1 MENVIIYVCDEVRV
15 LPDFFHKGGG
25 KMFANSDLDL
35 GSYTPVGD
43 IIVLALCIVMGI
55 LIKQTHI
62 GKEKTSFSIIMHIL
76 VFGFVGASANIFFQT
91 YLLKDKLMLPFLYC
105 VRLVHHVLF
114 MFIMIFYI
122 KYIKGSLWLP
132 IGNKKKNRIII
143 FSSVAFFVLF
153 DIAASYLKFGFRITS
168 DHKYNTGFD
177 VFEVLYMIFMINIVY
192 MLIKFRKRL
201 LTKVFMGLM
210 SVLVMSN
217 LLLCIQ
223 GVHHQI
229 SYTSICCFLPIIS
242 IIFLFHSNPF
252 NIDTGAVSGEYFA
265 DEIRENLSKGKEMV
279 IMCCHMPGFSAKLTK
294 FAELRTEFY
303 EFFRINVKKAILYSF
318 PNDSFVMT
326 IVKQK
331 NTDYDRIVAKMLDD
345 FKKSHTKFNIDY
357 KIVIMES
364 SDSISNVSDY
374 HNIIDYTDM
383 KMPFNTIARVTP
395 DDVKDYYDKHYI
407 LSELED
413 IAAKKDPFDRR
424 VLVYC
429 QPVYNLNTGQY
440 DTAEA
445 LMRLKL
451 DKTGMVFPDQ
461 FIPLA
466 EQFNLIHNLSMIIL
480 NKTCFA
486 LKGFLNEGYIIKRIS
501 VNFSAIDLRYDSFC
515 DEVKGIIES
524 NGIEYGKIAVEIT
537 ESRSDS
543 DFNLMK
549 QRVIQ
554 LQDLGIKFYLDDF
567 GTGYSNFER
576 IMEIPFDII
585 KFDRSLL
592 IESLKNA
599 SSQYMVKTFA
609 NMFHD
614 LKYSIL
620 FEGVENEY
628 DENRCKLMMAQY
640 LQGYKYSKPI
650 PIDDLRKFLLH
661 V

>member
-1 MENVIIYVCDEVRV
+1 MFNLFSQGGEN
-15 LPDFFHKGGG
+15 
-25 KMFANSDLDL
+25 MFVNTDLYL
-35 GSYTPVGD
+35 GTYMPVGD
-43 IIVLALCIVMGI
+43 IIVLSLCIIMGI
-55 LIKQTHI
+55 LIKQTFV
-62 GKEKTSFSIIMHIL
+62 GKYKNGFFIIMHIL
-76 VFGFVGASANIFFQT
+76 FFAFVSSALNIIFQT
-91 YLLKDKLMLPFLYC
+91 QLQKQTLNLPLIYII
-105 VRLVHHVLF
+105 RLVHHVLF

-122 KYIKGSLWLP
+122 RYLQGSLW
-132 IGNKKKNRIII
+132 ITSKDKKKTRFLIIVSI
-143 FSSVAFFVLF
+143 SALVLL
-153 DIAASYLKFGFRITS
+153 DVIASYFRFGFYIDNNGTFIEGL
-168 DHKYNTGFD
+168 DL
-177 VFEVLYMIFMINIVY
+177 FEVMYLVFMINIIY
-192 MLIKFRKRL
+192 LLIKYRKRL
-201 LTKVFMGLM
+201 LMKVFTGIV
-210 SVLVMSN
+210 SVLVISN
-217 LLLCIQ
+217 LLIVIQ
-223 GVHHQI
+223 TYYNQI

-252 NIDTGAVSGEYFA
+252 DVDTGAISGEYFTN
-265 DEIRENLSKGKEMV
+265 EVKENLAKGNKLV
-279 IMCCHMPGFSAKLTK
+279 IMTCHMPGFSSKITK
-294 FAELRTEFY
+294 SPELRTEFY
-303 EFFRINVKKAILYSF
+303 DFFRNNVKKAILYSF
-318 PNDSFVMT
+318 PNDSFAMT

-331 NTDYDRIVAKMLDD
+331 NNEADKTVIKMLED
-345 FKKSHTKFNIDY
+345 FKKSYTKFNIDY
-357 KIVIMES
+357 KIIIMES
-364 SDSISNVSDY
+364 SDSVINVNDY

-383 KMPFNTIARVTP
+383 KMQFNSIERVTA
-395 DDVKDYYDKHYI
+395 DDIKDYYDKHYI

-413 IAAKKDPFDRR
+413 IASKKDLFDRR

-466 EQFNLIHNLSMIIL
+466 EQYNLIHNLSMIIL

-486 LKGFLNEGYIIKRIS
+486 LRGLLDEGYIVKRIS

-515 DEVKGIIES
+515 DEVKSIIENNS
-524 NGIEYGKIAVEIT
+524 IDYGKIAVEIT
-537 ESRSDS
+537 ESRSDA

-554 LQDLGIKFYLDDF
+554 LQELGIKFYLDDF

-620 FEGVENEY
+620 FEGVETEH
-628 DENRCKLMMAQY
+628 DEIRCKLMMAQY

-650 PIDDLRKFLLH
+650 PIEELRKFLLH
-661 V
+661 A

>member
-1 MENVIIYVCDEVRV
+1 
-15 LPDFFHKGGG
+15 
-25 KMFANSDLDL
+25 MFANTDLRL
-35 GSYTPVGD
+35 GTYMPVGD
-43 IIVLALCIVMGI
+43 IIVLSLCLVMSI
-55 LIKQTHI
+55 LIRQTHI
-62 GKEKTSFSIIMHIL
+62 GKEKTGFHIIMHIL
-76 VFGFVGASANIFFQT
+76 SFAFVAAVANILFQT
-91 YLLKDKLMLPFLYC
+91 HMQKEELNIPYIYII
-105 VRLVHHVLF
+105 RIIHHVLF
-114 MFIMIFYI
+114 MLIMIFYI
-122 KYIKGSLWLP
+122 RYIQGCLWIP
-132 IGNKKKNRIII
+132 TKGNKKVRILIVV
-143 FSSVAFFVLF
+143 SVVLTVIL
-153 DIAASYLKFGFRITS
+153 DVLASYFKIGFYIDK
-168 DHKYNTGFD
+168 DHDYNAGLD
-177 VFEVLYMIFMINIVY
+177 IFEVMYLIFMINIVY
-192 MLIKFRKRL
+192 LLIKFRKRL
-201 LTKVFMGLM
+201 LMKIFTGIV
-210 SVLVMSN
+210 SVLVISN
-217 LLLCIQ
+217 LLLVIQ
-223 GVHHQI
+223 AFNKQI
-229 SYTSICCFLPIIS
+229 SYTSICCFLPIVS
-242 IIFLFHSNPF
+242 IIFFFHSNPF
-252 NIDTGAVSGEYFA
+252 SIDTGAVSGEFFA
-265 DEIRENLSKGKEMV
+265 EEIKENLAKGNEMV
-279 IMCCHMPGFSAKLTK
+279 IMCCHMPGFSSKITK
-294 FAELRTEFY
+294 SAELRTEFY
-303 EFFRINVKKAILYSF
+303 EFFRNNVKKAILYSF

-331 NTDYDRIVAKMLDD
+331 NTETDKLVSKMLDD
-345 FKKSHTKFNIDY
+345 FRKSHEIFNIDY
-357 KIVIMES
+357 KIIIMES
-364 SDSISNVSDY
+364 SDIITNVSDY

-383 KMPFNTIARVTP
+383 KMPFNSIERVTP
-395 DDVKDYYDKHYI
+395 DDIKDYYDKHYI

-486 LKGFLNEGYIIKRIS
+486 LRGLLNEGYIVKRIS

-515 DEVKGIIES
+515 DEVKGIIER

-537 ESRSDS
+537 ESRSDA

-620 FEGVENEY
+620 FEGVENEH

-650 PIDDLRKFLLH
+650 PIEELRKFLLH
-661 V
+661 A

>member
-1 MENVIIYVCDEVRV
+1 
-15 LPDFFHKGGG
+15 
-25 KMFANSDLDL
+25 MFVNTDLYL
-35 GSYTPVGD
+35 GTYMPVGD
-43 IIVLALCIVMGI
+43 IIVLSLCIIMGI
-55 LIKQTHI
+55 LIKQTFV
-62 GKEKTSFSIIMHIL
+62 GKYKNGFFIIMHIL
-76 VFGFVGASANIFFQT
+76 MFAFISSALNIIFQT
-91 YLLKDKLMLPFLYC
+91 QLQKQTLNLPLIYII
-105 VRLVHHVLF
+105 RLVHHVLF

-122 KYIKGSLWLP
+122 RYLQGSLW
-132 IGNKKKNRIII
+132 ITSKDKKKTRLLIIV
-143 FSSVAFFVLF
+143 SMSLLVLF
-153 DIAASYLKFGFRITS
+153 DVIASYFRFGFYIDNNGTFIEGL
-168 DHKYNTGFD
+168 DL
-177 VFEVLYMIFMINIVY
+177 FEVMYLVFMINIIY
-192 MLIKFRKRL
+192 LLIKYRKRL
-201 LTKVFMGLM
+201 LMKVFTGIV
-210 SVLVMSN
+210 SVLVISN
-217 LLLCIQ
+217 LLIVIQ
-223 GVHHQI
+223 AYYNQI

-242 IIFLFHSNPF
+242 IIFFFHSNPF
-252 NIDTGAVSGEYFA
+252 DVDTGAISGEYFTN
-265 DEIRENLSKGKEMV
+265 EVKENLAKGNKLV
-279 IMCCHMPGFSAKLTK
+279 IMTCHMPGFSSKITK
-294 FAELRTEFY
+294 SPELRTEFY
-303 EFFRINVKKAILYSF
+303 DFFRNNVKKAILYSF
-318 PNDSFVMT
+318 PNDSFAMT

-331 NTDYDRIVAKMLDD
+331 NNEADKTVIKMLED
-345 FKKSHTKFNIDY
+345 FKKSYTKFNIDY
-357 KIVIMES
+357 KIIIMES
-364 SDSISNVSDY
+364 SDSVINVDDY

-383 KMPFNTIARVTP
+383 KMQFNTIERITS
-395 DDVKDYYDKHYI
+395 DDIKDYYDKHYI

-413 IAAKKDPFDRR
+413 IASKKDLFDRR

-466 EQFNLIHNLSMIIL
+466 EQYNLIHNLSMIIL

-486 LKGFLNEGYIIKRIS
+486 LRGFLDEGYIVKRIS
-501 VNFSAIDLRYDSFC
+501 VNFSAIDLRYDTFC
-515 DEVKGIIES
+515 DEVKSIIES
-524 NGIEYGKIAVEIT
+524 NSIDYGKIAVEIT
-537 ESRSDS
+537 ESRSDA

-592 IESLKNA
+592 IESLKNS

-620 FEGVENEY
+620 FEGVETEY
-628 DENRCKLMMAQY
+628 DETRCKLMMAQY

-650 PIDDLRKFLLH
+650 PIEELRKFLLH
-661 V
+661 A

>member
-1 MENVIIYVCDEVRV
+1 MFNLFSQGGEN
-15 LPDFFHKGGG
+15 
-25 KMFANSDLDL
+25 MFVNTDLYL
-35 GSYTPVGD
+35 GTYMPVGD
-43 IIVLALCIVMGI
+43 IIVLSLCIIMGI
-55 LIKQTHI
+55 LIKQTFV
-62 GKEKTSFSIIMHIL
+62 GKYKNGFFIIMHIL
-76 VFGFVGASANIFFQT
+76 FFAFVSSALNIIFQT
-91 YLLKDKLMLPFLYC
+91 QLQKQTLNLPLIYII
-105 VRLVHHVLF
+105 RLVHHVLF

-122 KYIKGSLWLP
+122 RYLQGSLW
-132 IGNKKKNRIII
+132 ITSKDKKKTRFLIIVSI
-143 FSSVAFFVLF
+143 SALVLL
-153 DIAASYLKFGFRITS
+153 DVIASYFRFGFYIDNNGTFIEGL
-168 DHKYNTGFD
+168 DL
-177 VFEVLYMIFMINIVY
+177 FEVMYLVFMINIIY
-192 MLIKFRKRL
+192 LLIKYRKRL
-201 LTKVFMGLM
+201 LMKVFTGIV
-210 SVLVMSN
+210 SVLVISN
-217 LLLCIQ
+217 LLIVIQ
-223 GVHHQI
+223 AYYNQI

-252 NIDTGAVSGEYFA
+252 DVDTGAISGEYFTN
-265 DEIRENLSKGKEMV
+265 EVKENLAKGNKLV
-279 IMCCHMPGFSAKLTK
+279 IMTCHMPGFSSKITK
-294 FAELRTEFY
+294 SPELRTEFY
-303 EFFRINVKKAILYSF
+303 DFFRNNVKKAILYSF
-318 PNDSFVMT
+318 PNDSFAMT

-331 NTDYDRIVAKMLDD
+331 NNEADKTVIKMLED
-345 FKKSHTKFNIDY
+345 FKKSYTKFNIDY
-357 KIVIMES
+357 KIIIMES
-364 SDSISNVSDY
+364 SDSVINVNDY

-383 KMPFNTIARVTP
+383 KMQFNSIERVTS
-395 DDVKDYYDKHYI
+395 DDIKDYYDKHYI

-413 IAAKKDPFDRR
+413 IASKKDLFDRR

-466 EQFNLIHNLSMIIL
+466 EQYNLIHNLSMIIL

-486 LKGFLNEGYIIKRIS
+486 LRGLLDEGYIVKRIS

-515 DEVKGIIES
+515 DEVKSIIENNS
-524 NGIEYGKIAVEIT
+524 IDYGKIAVEIT
-537 ESRSDS
+537 ESRSDA

-554 LQDLGIKFYLDDF
+554 LQELGIKFYLDDF

-620 FEGVENEY
+620 FEGVETEH
-628 DENRCKLMMAQY
+628 DEIRCKLMMAQY

-650 PIDDLRKFLLH
+650 PIEELRKFLLH
-661 V
+661 A

>member
-1 MENVIIYVCDEVRV
+1 
-15 LPDFFHKGGG
+15 
-25 KMFANSDLDL
+25 MFVNTDLYL
-35 GSYTPVGD
+35 GTYMPVGD
-43 IIVLALCIVMGI
+43 TIVLSLCIIMGI
-55 LIKQTHI
+55 LIKQTFV
-62 GKEKTSFSIIMHIL
+62 GKYKNGFFIIMHIL
-76 VFGFVGASANIFFQT
+76 MFAFISSALNIIFQT
-91 YLLKDKLMLPFLYC
+91 QLQKQTLNLPLIYII
-105 VRLVHHVLF
+105 RLVHHVLF

-122 KYIKGSLWLP
+122 RYLQGSLWITP
-132 IGNKKKNRIII
+132 KDKKKTRLLIIV
-143 FSSVAFFVLF
+143 SMSLLVLF
-153 DIAASYLKFGFRITS
+153 DVIASYFRFGFYIDNNGTFIEGL
-168 DHKYNTGFD
+168 DL
-177 VFEVLYMIFMINIVY
+177 FEVMYLVFMINIIY
-192 MLIKFRKRL
+192 LLIKYRKRL
-201 LTKVFMGLM
+201 LMKVFTGIV
-210 SVLVMSN
+210 SVLVISN
-217 LLLCIQ
+217 LLIVIQ
-223 GVHHQI
+223 AYYNQI

-242 IIFLFHSNPF
+242 IIFFFHSNPF
-252 NIDTGAVSGEYFA
+252 DVDTGAISGEYFTN
-265 DEIRENLSKGKEMV
+265 EVKENLAKGNKLV
-279 IMCCHMPGFSAKLTK
+279 IMTCHMPGFSSKITK
-294 FAELRTEFY
+294 SPELRTEFY
-303 EFFRINVKKAILYSF
+303 DFFRNNVKKAILYSF
-318 PNDSFVMT
+318 PNDSFAMT

-331 NTDYDRIVAKMLDD
+331 NNEADKTVIKMLED
-345 FKKSHTKFNIDY
+345 FKKSYTKFNIDY
-357 KIVIMES
+357 KIIIMES
-364 SDSISNVSDY
+364 SDSVINVDDY

-383 KMPFNTIARVTP
+383 KMQFNTIERITS
-395 DDVKDYYDKHYI
+395 DDIKDYYDKHYI

-413 IAAKKDPFDRR
+413 IASKKDLFDRR

-466 EQFNLIHNLSMIIL
+466 EQYNLIHNLSMIIL

-486 LKGFLNEGYIIKRIS
+486 LRGFLDEGYIVKRIS

-515 DEVKGIIES
+515 DEVKSIIES
-524 NGIEYGKIAVEIT
+524 NSIDYGKIAVEIT
-537 ESRSDS
+537 ESRSDA

-620 FEGVENEY
+620 FEGVETEH
-628 DENRCKLMMAQY
+628 DEIRCKLMMAQY

-650 PIDDLRKFLLH
+650 PIEELRKFLLH
-661 V
+661 A

>member
-1 MENVIIYVCDEVRV
+1 
-15 LPDFFHKGGG
+15 
-25 KMFANSDLDL
+25 MFANSDLDL

-55 LIKQTHI
+55 LIKQTQI
-62 GKEKTSFSIIMHIL
+62 GKEKTSFRIIMHIL
-76 VFGFVGASANIFFQT
+76 VFAFIASAVNILFQT
-91 YLLKDKLMLPFLYC
+91 KIQKDDLMIPLIYGL
-105 VRLVHHVLF
+105 RLVHHVLF
-114 MFIMIFYI
+114 IFIMIFYI
-122 KYIKGSLWLP
+122 KYTKGSLWLP
-132 IGNKKKNRIII
+132 YGQNKKRRIII
-143 FSSVAFFVLF
+143 IITVAAAVIFDVIASYFRFGFYITKKHEYNVGF
-153 DIAASYLKFGFRITS
+153 DI
-168 DHKYNTGFD
+168 
-177 VFEVLYMIFMINIVY
+177 FEIMYMLFMINIVY
-192 MLIKFRKRL
+192 LLIKFRKRL
-201 LTKVFMGLM
+201 LTKVFVGLM
-210 SVLVMSN
+210 SVLGMSN

-223 GVHHQI
+223 GMNRQI

-252 NIDTGAVSGEYFA
+252 NVDTGAVSGEYFA

-279 IMCCHMPGFSAKLTK
+279 IMCCHMPGFSSKITK
-294 FAELRTEFY
+294 SADLRTEFY
-303 EFFRINVKKAILYSF
+303 EFFRMNVKKAILYSF
-318 PNDSFVMT
+318 PNDSFMMT

-331 NTDYDRIVAKMLDD
+331 NTEYDKIVAKMLDD
-345 FKKSHTKFNIDY
+345 FKKSHTKFHIDY
-357 KIVIMES
+357 KIIIMES
-364 SDSISNVSDY
+364 SDSVINVSDY
-374 HNIIDYTDM
+374 HNIIDYIDM
-383 KMPFNTIARVTP
+383 KMQFNTVFRVAP
-395 DDVKDYYDKHYI
+395 EDIKDYYDKHYI

-486 LKGFLNEGYIIKRIS
+486 VRGFLSEGYIIKRIS

-537 ESRSDS
+537 ESRSDA

-650 PIDDLRKFLLH
+650 PIEELRRFLLH
-661 V
+661 A

>member
-1 MENVIIYVCDEVRV
+1 MFNLFSQGGEN
-15 LPDFFHKGGG
+15 
-25 KMFANSDLDL
+25 MFVNTDLYL
-35 GSYTPVGD
+35 GTYMPVGD
-43 IIVLALCIVMGI
+43 IIVLSLCIIMGI
-55 LIKQTHI
+55 LIKQTFV
-62 GKEKTSFSIIMHIL
+62 GKYKNGFFIIMHIL
-76 VFGFVGASANIFFQT
+76 FFAFVSSALNIIFQT
-91 YLLKDKLMLPFLYC
+91 QLQKQTLNLPLIYII
-105 VRLVHHVLF
+105 RLVHHVLF

-122 KYIKGSLWLP
+122 RYLQGSLW
-132 IGNKKKNRIII
+132 ITSKDKKKTRFLIIVSI
-143 FSSVAFFVLF
+143 SALVLL
-153 DIAASYLKFGFRITS
+153 DVIASYFRFGFYIDNNGTFIEGL
-168 DHKYNTGFD
+168 DL
-177 VFEVLYMIFMINIVY
+177 FEVMYLVFMINIIY
-192 MLIKFRKRL
+192 LLIKYRKRL
-201 LTKVFMGLM
+201 LMKVFTGIV
-210 SVLVMSN
+210 SVLVISN
-217 LLLCIQ
+217 LLIVIQ
-223 GVHHQI
+223 TYYNQI

-252 NIDTGAVSGEYFA
+252 DVDTGAISGEYFTN
-265 DEIRENLSKGKEMV
+265 EVKENLAKGNKLV
-279 IMCCHMPGFSAKLTK
+279 IMTCHMPGFSSKITK
-294 FAELRTEFY
+294 SPELRTEFY
-303 EFFRINVKKAILYSF
+303 DFCRNNVKKAILYSF
-318 PNDSFVMT
+318 PNDSFAMT

-331 NTDYDRIVAKMLDD
+331 NNEADKTVIKMLED
-345 FKKSHTKFNIDY
+345 FKKSYTKFNIDY
-357 KIVIMES
+357 KIIIMES
-364 SDSISNVSDY
+364 SDSVINVNDY

-383 KMPFNTIARVTP
+383 KMQFNSIERVTS
-395 DDVKDYYDKHYI
+395 DDIKDYYDKHYI

-413 IAAKKDPFDRR
+413 IASKKDLFDRR

-466 EQFNLIHNLSMIIL
+466 EQYNLIHNLSMIIL

-486 LKGFLNEGYIIKRIS
+486 LRGLLDEGYIVKRIS

-515 DEVKGIIES
+515 DEVKSIIENNS
-524 NGIEYGKIAVEIT
+524 IDYGKIAVEIT
-537 ESRSDS
+537 ESRSDA

-554 LQDLGIKFYLDDF
+554 LQELGIKFYLDDF

-620 FEGVENEY
+620 FEGVETEH
-628 DENRCKLMMAQY
+628 DEIRCKLMMAQY

-650 PIDDLRKFLLH
+650 PIEELRKFLLH
-661 V
+661 A

>member
-1 MENVIIYVCDEVRV
+1 MFNLFSQGGEN
-15 LPDFFHKGGG
+15 
-25 KMFANSDLDL
+25 MFVNTDLYL
-35 GSYTPVGD
+35 GTYMPVGD
-43 IIVLALCIVMGI
+43 IIVLSLCIIMGI
-55 LIKQTHI
+55 LIKQTFV
-62 GKEKTSFSIIMHIL
+62 GKYKNGFFIIMHIL
-76 VFGFVGASANIFFQT
+76 MFAFISSALNIIFQT
-91 YLLKDKLMLPFLYC
+91 QLQKQTLNLPLIYII
-105 VRLVHHVLF
+105 RLVHHVLF

-122 KYIKGSLWLP
+122 RYLQGSLW
-132 IGNKKKNRIII
+132 ITSKDKKKTRFLIIVSI
-143 FSSVAFFVLF
+143 SALVLL
-153 DIAASYLKFGFRITS
+153 DVIASYFRFGFYIDNNGTFIEGL
-168 DHKYNTGFD
+168 DL
-177 VFEVLYMIFMINIVY
+177 FEVMYLVFMINIIY
-192 MLIKFRKRL
+192 LLIKYRKRL
-201 LTKVFMGLM
+201 LMKVFTGIV
-210 SVLVMSN
+210 SVLVISN
-217 LLLCIQ
+217 LLIVIQ
-223 GVHHQI
+223 TYYNQI

-252 NIDTGAVSGEYFA
+252 DVDTGAISGEYFTN
-265 DEIRENLSKGKEMV
+265 EVKENLAKGNKLV
-279 IMCCHMPGFSAKLTK
+279 IMTCHMPGFSSKITK
-294 FAELRTEFY
+294 SPELRTEFY
-303 EFFRINVKKAILYSF
+303 DFFRNNVKKAILYSF
-318 PNDSFVMT
+318 PNDSFAMT

-331 NTDYDRIVAKMLDD
+331 NNEADKTVIKMLED
-345 FKKSHTKFNIDY
+345 FKKSYTKFNIDY
-357 KIVIMES
+357 KIIIMES
-364 SDSISNVSDY
+364 SDSVINVNDY

-383 KMPFNTIARVTP
+383 KMQFNSIERVTS
-395 DDVKDYYDKHYI
+395 DDIKDYYDKHYI

-413 IAAKKDPFDRR
+413 IASKKDLFDRR

-466 EQFNLIHNLSMIIL
+466 EQYNLIHNLSMIIL

-486 LKGFLNEGYIIKRIS
+486 LRGFLDEGYIVKRIS

-515 DEVKGIIES
+515 DEVKSIIENNS
-524 NGIEYGKIAVEIT
+524 IDYGKIAVEIT
-537 ESRSDS
+537 ESRSDA

-554 LQDLGIKFYLDDF
+554 LQELGIKFYLDDF

-620 FEGVENEY
+620 FEGVETEH
-628 DENRCKLMMAQY
+628 DEIRCKLMMAQY

-650 PIDDLRKFLLH
+650 PIEELRKFLLH
-661 V
+661 A

>member
-1 MENVIIYVCDEVRV
+1 MKNVIINVCATIGYEFN
-15 LPDFFHKGGG
+15 LFSQGGG
-25 KMFANSDLDL
+25 NMFANSDLDI

-43 IIVLALCIVMGI
+43 IIALSLCIIMAI
-55 LIKQTHI
+55 LVKQTYI
-62 GKEKTSFSIIMHIL
+62 RKEKGRFFIIMHIL
-76 VFGFVGASANIFFQT
+76 AFMFVASMANIFLQT
-91 YLLKDKLMLPFLYC
+91 YLVKKNVVPMFLFSMRMIHHVFLIMTMFLYIRY
-105 VRLVHHVLF
+105 VQ
-114 MFIMIFYI
+114 
-122 KYIKGSLWLP
+122 GSLWLLS
-132 IGNKKKNRIII
+132 KDKRRARIAIA
-143 FSSVAFFVLF
+143 SVMTAAIVM
-153 DIAASYLKFGFRITS
+153 DIAASVLKIGFYVG
-168 DHKYNTGFD
+168 KKGEYNAGLD
-177 VFEVLYMIFMINIVY
+177 VFEIIYIIFTVNIVY
-192 MLIKFRKRL
+192 MLIKYRKRL
-201 LTKVFMGLM
+201 LIKVFTGLL
-210 SVLVMSN
+210 SVLFISN
-217 LLLCIQ
+217 MLIVIQ
-223 GVHHQI
+223 SIFKQI
-229 SYTSICCFLPIIS
+229 SYTTICCFLPIIS

-252 NIDTGAVSGEYFA
+252 NTDTGAVSGEFFEQ
-265 DEIRENLSKGKEMV
+265 EIKDNIMKGKEMV
-279 IMCCHMPGFSAKLTK
+279 IMSCHMPGFSGYIAKSPVLK
-294 FAELRTEFY
+294 SEFM
-303 EFFRINVKKAILYSF
+303 EFFRLNIKKTILYSF
-318 PNDSFVMT
+318 PNDSFILT
-326 IVKQK
+326 FTKHQ
-331 NTDYDRIVAKMLDD
+331 NSDYERIVEKMLANF
-345 FKKSHTKFNIDY
+345 FKSYAKFNIDY

-364 SDSISNVSDY
+364 SDAVTDPSDY
-374 HNIIDYTDM
+374 HSIIDYTDV
-383 KMPFNTIARVTP
+383 KMPFNT
-395 DDVKDYYDKHYI
+395 VKFIKGEDIKEYYDKNYI
-407 LSELED
+407 LTQLED
-413 IAAKKDPFDRR
+413 IAAQRNLFDPR

-429 QPVYNLNTGQY
+429 QPVFNINTGQY

-451 DKTGMVFPDQ
+451 EKTGMVFPDQ

-486 LKGFLNEGYIIKRIS
+486 LRGFLEEGYIVKRIS

-515 DEVKGIIES
+515 DEVKSIIER
-524 NGIEYGKIAVEIT
+524 NGLEYGKIAVEIT
-537 ESRSDS
+537 ESRSEA

-549 QRVIQ
+549 QRVLQ

-592 IESLKNA
+592 IESLKND

-620 FEGVENEY
+620 FEGVENEN

-650 PIDDLRKFLLH
+650 PIEELRKFLLH

>member
-1 MENVIIYVCDEVRV
+1 M
-15 LPDFFHKGGG
+15 
-25 KMFANSDLDL
+25 
-35 GSYTPVGD
+35 
-43 IIVLALCIVMGI
+43 
-55 LIKQTHI
+55 
-62 GKEKTSFSIIMHIL
+62 
-76 VFGFVGASANIFFQT
+76 
-91 YLLKDKLMLPFLYC
+91 
-105 VRLVHHVLF
+105 
-114 MFIMIFYI
+114 
-122 KYIKGSLWLP
+122 
-132 IGNKKKNRIII
+132 
-143 FSSVAFFVLF
+143 
-153 DIAASYLKFGFRITS
+153 
-168 DHKYNTGFD
+168 
-177 VFEVLYMIFMINIVY
+177 
-192 MLIKFRKRL
+192 
-201 LTKVFMGLM
+201 KVFTGIV
-210 SVLVMSN
+210 SVLVISN
-217 LLLCIQ
+217 LLIVIQ
-223 GVHHQI
+223 SYYNQI

-252 NIDTGAVSGEYFA
+252 DVDTGAISGEYFTN
-265 DEIRENLSKGKEMV
+265 EVKENLAKGNKLV
-279 IMCCHMPGFSAKLTK
+279 IMTCHMPGFSSKITK
-294 FAELRTEFY
+294 SPELRTEFY
-303 EFFRINVKKAILYSF
+303 DFCRNNVKKAILYSF
-318 PNDSFVMT
+318 PNDSFAMT

-331 NTDYDRIVAKMLDD
+331 NNEADKTVIKMLED
-345 FKKSHTKFNIDY
+345 FKKSYTKFNIDY
-357 KIVIMES
+357 KIIIMES
-364 SDSISNVSDY
+364 SDSVINVNDY

-383 KMPFNTIARVTP
+383 KMQFNSIERVTS
-395 DDVKDYYDKHYI
+395 DDIKDYYDKHYI
-407 LSELED
+407 LGELED
-413 IAAKKDPFDRR
+413 IASKKDLFDRR

-466 EQFNLIHNLSMIIL
+466 EQYNLIHNLSMIIL

-486 LKGFLNEGYIIKRIS
+486 LRGLLDEGYIVKRIS

-515 DEVKGIIES
+515 DEVKSIIENNS
-524 NGIEYGKIAVEIT
+524 IDYGKIAVEIT
-537 ESRSDS
+537 ESRSDA

-554 LQDLGIKFYLDDF
+554 LQELGIKFYLDDF

-620 FEGVENEY
+620 FEGVETEH
-628 DENRCKLMMAQY
+628 DEIRCKLMMAQY

-650 PIDDLRKFLLH
+650 PIEELRKFLLH
-661 V
+661 A

>member
-1 MENVIIYVCDEVRV
+1 
-15 LPDFFHKGGG
+15 
-25 KMFANSDLDL
+25 MFANSDLAL

-43 IIVLALCIVMGI
+43 IIVLSLCIIMGI

-62 GKEKTSFSIIMHIL
+62 EKDKINFYIIMHIL
-76 VFGFVGASANIFFQT
+76 AFAFVAASANIIFQT
-91 YLLKDKLMLPFLYC
+91 QLLKEDLNLTVIYSSRCL
-105 VRLVHHVLF
+105 HHMLF

-122 KYIKGSLWLP
+122 KYIQGSLWL
-132 IGNKKKNRIII
+132 ITKEKLRTRITII
-143 FSSVAFFVLF
+143 LVVVLAVAVDL
-153 DIAASYLKFGFRITS
+153 IASFLKFGFYITEN
-168 DHKYNTGFD
+168 HEYNPGFD
-177 VFEVLYMIFMINIVY
+177 IFELLYMVFMINIIY
-192 MLIKFRKRL
+192 LLIKYRKRI
-201 LTKVFMGLM
+201 LTRVFTGLM
-210 SVLVMSN
+210 SVLLISN
-217 LLLCIQ
+217 ILLCIQ
-223 GVHHQI
+223 GMHRQI

-252 NIDTGAVSGEYFA
+252 NTDTGAVSGEFFSL
-265 DEIRENLSKGKEMV
+265 EIKENLEKGKEML
-279 IMCCHMPGFSAKLTK
+279 IMCCHIPGFSAAILKSP
-294 FAELRTEFY
+294 ELRTEFY
-303 EFFRINVKKAILYSF
+303 EFFRMNVKKAILYSF
-318 PNDSFVMT
+318 PNDGLILTV
-326 IVKQK
+326 VKQK
-331 NTDYDRIVAKMLDD
+331 KMDCKKIADKMLSD
-345 FKKSHTKFNIDY
+345 FAVSYEKFGLDY
-357 KIVIMES
+357 KIIVMETS
-364 SDSISNVSDY
+364 ESVANVSDY
-374 HNIIDYTDM
+374 HSIIDYIDN
-383 KMPFNTIARVTP
+383 KMQFNTVVHVTEN
-395 DDVKDYYDKHYI
+395 DIKEYYDEYYI

-413 IAAKKDPFDRR
+413 IAEKKDLFDRR

-429 QPVYNLNTGQY
+429 QPVFNLNTGQY

-451 DKTGMVFPDQ
+451 DKTGMVFPDK

-486 LKGFLNEGYIIKRIS
+486 LRGFLEEGFIIKRIS
-501 VNFSAIDLRYDSFC
+501 VNFSAIDLRYASFC
-515 DEVKGIIES
+515 DEVKSIIES
-524 NGIEYGKIAVEIT
+524 NNIDYGKIAVEIT
-537 ESRSDS
+537 ESRSDA
-543 DFNLMK
+543 DFNLVK

-592 IESLKNA
+592 IESLKNT
-599 SSQYMVKTFA
+599 SSQYMVRTFA

-620 FEGVENEY
+620 FEGVENEN

-650 PIDDLRKFLLH
+650 PIEELRKFLLH
-661 V
+661 I